1 MSASH
6 ESGELE
12 RYERA
17 LADALTAA
25 DPRAVLDAL
34 PAGQRAR
41 FADFDLDGLGI
52 TALIV
57 ARLRFERLLHGSAGA
72 RDAFDRDP
80 RAFTATFKRYHRG
93 VPPVTSFPSEE
104 ARAFERWLSAEEA
117 SRPPR

>member
-17 LADALTAA
+17 LAEALTAA
-25 DPRAVLDAL
+25 DPRVVLDAL
-34 PAGQRAR
+34 TPDERVHFAG
-41 FADFDLDGLGI
+41 FDLDGLGV

-57 ARLRFERLLHGSAGA
+57 ARLRFERLLHGSVRA
-72 RDAFDRDP
+72 RDDFDRDP
-80 RAFTATFKRYHRG
+80 RAFTATFKRYHRA
-93 VPPVTSFPSEE
+93 VPPVTTFPSEE